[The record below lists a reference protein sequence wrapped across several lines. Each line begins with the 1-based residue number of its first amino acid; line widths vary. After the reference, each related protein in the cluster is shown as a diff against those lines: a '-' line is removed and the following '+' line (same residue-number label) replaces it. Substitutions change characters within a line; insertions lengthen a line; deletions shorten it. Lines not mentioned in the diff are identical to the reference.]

1 MKYSYYMD
9 VLSPLHIGN
18 GAKLEPLEYVVLP
31 KRKKFYRLDMNKLFA
46 SPSFNLE
53 SFVRG
58 SKNRNFSAATMIGRN
73 INIEEFA
80 VYSLSIPD
88 AEARL
93 LERNKGQVQEMIKEC
108 GRPYLPGSSLKGA
121 LRTSLLASF
130 LAADSFRNEYEEEIY
145 NSLQETVRLRREE
158 RNKKKKFF
166 SYEAESSLL
175 GETNYCLMRALQVSD
190 SSTVNS
196 NEMAVYA
203 IKVVSPKRDGYAW
216 KILGR
221 GGGTTDNPD
230 QATTSFIE
238 ALTPGT
244 QVRGTLK
251 IDEYLLQDEIDGI
264 LGFRGKKFIADLA
277 GCCRRACEEFLR
289 NEALFYRNLGLQPL
303 VLAFDQLLT
312 YSQGLMPNQFFCQLS
327 WGTGYG
333 AKGVGKVINRELF
346 ASVRDAFRMGY
357 RDQDFPKTRKII
369 FQDGGPLTVPGWVKV
384 TLEGE

>member
-31 KRKKFYRLDMNKLFA
+31 ERKKFYRLDMNKLFA

-158 RNKKKKFF
+158 RNKTKTFF

-175 GETNYCLMRALQVSD
+175 GGTNYCLMRALQVSD

-203 IKVVSPKRDGYAW
+203 IKVVSKRDGYAW

-221 GGGTTDNPD
+221 AWHNRQPD
-230 QATTSFIE
+230 QPLLLSSKPDPGHPSSSTSK
-238 ALTPGT
+238 LTN
-244 QVRGTLK
+244 
-251 IDEYLLQDEIDGI
+251 IC
-264 LGFRGKKFIADLA
+264 FRMKLTVFWFYEEKFIADLA